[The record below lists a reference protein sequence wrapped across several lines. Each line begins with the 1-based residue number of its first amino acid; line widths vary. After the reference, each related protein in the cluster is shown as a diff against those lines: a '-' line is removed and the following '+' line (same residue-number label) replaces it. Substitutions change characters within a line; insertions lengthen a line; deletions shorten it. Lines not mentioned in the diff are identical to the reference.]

1 MANNGLGNWTDD
13 RIEQLKTLYAGGMT
27 GSQIAA
33 EMGLLTRNAVIG
45 KIHRLGLDLRG
56 KAFSK
61 GPARPRKKSE
71 RKQKLPFVACEPF
84 ICADAPDVAPLHV
97 SLLDLLPDDCRYPFG
112 DGPFTFCGHPKLFEG
127 SYCTAHADLCA
138 RETPQRR
145 KYIPSQKESVRFA
158 AGWV

>member
-1 MANNGLGNWTDD
+1 MANSSTNGWSIE
-13 RIEQLKTLYAGGMT
+13 RIEQLKTLYASGMS

-33 EMGLLTRNAVIG
+33 EMGFLTRNAVIG
-45 KIHRLGLDLRG
+45 KVHRLKLELRG
-56 KAFSK
+56 KKISQ
-61 GPARPRKKSE
+61 GPARPRQKSE
-71 RKQKLPFVACEPF
+71 RKQKLPFVPCEPF

-127 SYCTAHADLCA
+127 SYCKAHADLCA

-145 KYIPSQKESVRFA
+145 KYVPAQKESVRFVS
-158 AGWV
+158 GWV